1 MSISV
6 FFSCRA
12 FLYSIFLTQIRS
24 QYMYTVVFYFS
35 QFYKQFLMPLKDE
48 ADKHCNGCTIFLN
61 RYPIIY
67 LNNASYLGCFQFCVI
82 LNSALI
88 FAYTSSNLLKID
100 FGSHIARSKDIS
112 SYKALVAK
120 LLSRKIYEFVFLSAI
135 YCDCPSVQTSIL
147 IISNIC

>member
-1 MSISV
+1 
-6 FFSCRA
+6 
-12 FLYSIFLTQIRS
+12 
-24 QYMYTVVFYFS
+24 
-35 QFYKQFLMPLKDE
+35 MPLKDE
-48 ADKHCNGCTIFLN
+48 VDKHCNGCTIFLN

-120 LLSRKIYEFVFLSAI
+120 LLSRKVYEFVFLSAI